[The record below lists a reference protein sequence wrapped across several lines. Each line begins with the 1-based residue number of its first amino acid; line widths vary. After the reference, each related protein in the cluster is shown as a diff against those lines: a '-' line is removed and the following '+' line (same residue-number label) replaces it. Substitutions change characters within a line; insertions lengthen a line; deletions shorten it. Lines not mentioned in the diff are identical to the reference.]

1 MLGLREG
8 NFRKKGGTAIR
19 RPFTDIVY
27 VSKRTFFLN
36 IICIEMVSTI
46 EEPLTESF
54 GS

>member
-1 MLGLREG
+1 MLGLRKETSE
-8 NFRKKGGTAIR
+8 KGGTAIR

-27 VSKRTFFLN
+27 VSKRIFLN